1 VVARVRVPAVHDVV
15 SCPESEYPELHTGS
29 QLSPDASSVRSAHV
43 PAAALSGFVSFG
55 YVAAVHAFAAHV
67 ARVRVPAVH
76 DVVICPD
83 SEYPELHTGSQLA
96 PDASSVS
103 PAHDPAS
110 ALSGFVSFGYVSA
123 VHAFAAHVESVTSPA
138 AEHDVGPDSVYPL
151 AHTGVHDVPAASVPF
166 SQLPSPVPRVG
177 FPVPVSK
184 DTAHDPTDPNEQTT
198 FVSVPL
204 TQVATVVN
212 PITYSGVLHVGLQV
226 FPLAI
231 LSPLLPFDATAPDEK
246 QSPSP
251 PLVGV
256 TQAHQLCAR
265 ATLAPHMRRATAK
278 CLAHGFSPPRNMRV
292 CFWRPPSPR
301 SRRRARAIAVPGGK
315 GTSRDITRSREGET
329 RACAD
334 FATMGVSPRE
344 HRRRD
349 VGRWASLPNFS
360 WMTNM

>member
-1 VVARVRVPAVHDVV
+1 VHDVV
-15 SCPESEYPELHTGS
+15 SCPE
-29 QLSPDASSVRSAHV
+29 
-43 PAAALSGFVSFG
+43 
-55 YVAAVHAFAAHV
+55 
-67 ARVRVPAVH
+67 
-76 DVVICPD
+76 

-110 ALSGFVSFGYVSA
+110 SALSGFVSFSYVAA